1 MKIGGAGAALGRV
14 AAAVAPAVE
23 RPQPTKMELVVK
35 ALLSHDTQTRDE
47 ASLALHSKDKEELI
61 GVIGEL
67 QRLAFVGIREKVVLR
82 NELASVH
89 TVLDR
94 ILPTVIETCPDVLQM
109 SPLRK

>member
-47 ASLALHSKDKEELI
+47 ASLVRSSRRSLLEHAWQAALLLSTSFWGFFSFLS
-61 GVIGEL
+61 L
-67 QRLAFVGIREKVVLR
+67 FFFFFFFFLFL
-82 NELASVH
+82 
-89 TVLDR
+89 
-94 ILPTVIETCPDVLQM
+94 
-109 SPLRK
+109 

>member
-47 ASLALHSKDKEELI
+47 ASLVRSSRRSLLEHAWQAALLLCTFFLGFFSFLSL
-61 GVIGEL
+61 VFFL
-67 QRLAFVGIREKVVLR
+67 VFF
-82 NELASVH
+82 
-89 TVLDR
+89 
-94 ILPTVIETCPDVLQM
+94 LPLVCF
-109 SPLRK
+109 PLRT